1 MKKVRFNMLYL
12 EWNHDKTDYSVWDA
26 DRIRSAFRDG
36 HGTLDDFKRYVR
48 ENQHVCFEA
57 VEVAP

>member
-1 MKKVRFNMLYL
+1 MLYL
-12 EWNHDKTDYSVWDA
+12 EWNHGKTDYNVWDA

-36 HGTLDDFKRYVR
+36 HGTLDDFKRYMR